1 MRLENHTARVYRVL
15 WSLSDVAGGALRK
28 PAPPAG
34 TGTGT
39 GTGEATRRRSELA
52 GERPHKRPC
61 GGARRLG
68 AADGGRFM
76 TATWADVDRAVSGRP
91 GRGPRN
97 GPGLERRRPRA
108 VTPLVQRWAFPT
120 TRFRA
125 SSVACGGVGASEHQV
140 LRPAYDPDRQD
151 LLVDDLSTRRRFGDA
166 ADGRAFIRDL
176 HALHARPHRRTGDLR
191 APRPGRRAGRSR
203 TGARSCCEAGSCSAL
218 PAVRRCT
225 VRFTNGFEGSP
236 LAGR

>member
-15 WSLSDVAGGALRK
+15 WSLSDVAGGELRK
-28 PAPPAG
+28 PAPPPAPPP
-34 TGTGT
+34 
-39 GTGEATRRRSELA
+39 E
-52 GERPHKRPC
+52 KRP
-61 GGARRLG
+61 GAVRSLPENVRISGPVAARRLG

-191 APRPGRRAGRSR
+191 APRPGRRAGRSP